1 MRLAPCLALLLAG
14 LTRLAPGAAQVAGP
28 TLRWSTGELNP
39 TRALVGLDDDDDD
52 DDGVP
57 DSQQSP
63 APPADD
69 DRVALSLEGI
79 PTGAVAVTVTGGLR
93 VRDPSGGLVERANL
107 PVRRGAATVEL
118 VGVAASA
125 RPDDASVELV
135 AGAQRWR
142 VAVTVA
148 AVTSSPLGTVTISD
162 GSASCGPVTLSTAAA
177 PNSTA
182 SCAL

>member
-1 MRLAPCLALLLAG
+1 MRLAPCLAVLLAG
-14 LTRLAPGAAQVAGP
+14 LTRLSPAAAQPSPSAP

-107 PVRRGAATVEL
+107 PVRRGAAT
-118 VGVAASA
+118 
-125 RPDDASVELV
+125 R
-135 AGAQRWR
+135 
-142 VAVTVA
+142 
-148 AVTSSPLGTVTISD
+148 
-162 GSASCGPVTLSTAAA
+162 
-177 PNSTA
+177 
-182 SCAL
+182 